1 MSRHTI
7 TAALASLL
15 AAGGLSACT
24 GQTDGA
30 GAGADTP
37 GSGAAP
43 PGVFALVPDAPGGFT
58 DLAGT
63 AELTDSAG
71 GGSDVSIALSGLKP
85 NVRYLAHV
93 HEGTCNQPDP
103 GGPHFKF
110 DPGGTD
116 TPPNEIHLRFASNA
130 TRHASARVHSA
141 RRVGAGAAGSVVVHL
156 DAPANPAAAAA
167 GTSTPAAAAGHEH
180 HAAGSGTAA
189 AGAAGGHSHA
199 AKIACAALR
208 ASGPPAAQAGPASRL
223 TTGSAPLV
231 AAPVS
236 PAAAQAHDIAGGE
249 SLPLPSWLLAWAA
262 SAVLVISFVGLAVLW
277 PSPRLARARERRLL
291 ALPRWLDGVAG
302 VLHASR
308 LPSGLAGGPGAAF
321 DLADARGGRIAARA
335 LRGRPYALT
344 FLYTP
349 CPDVC
354 RQTSTT
360 RSDPTRNSGR
370 SATRTTRRLSWLDDR
385 RRAPRPQPSGSSTPA
400 AGCERRTPPG
410 LR

>member
-1 MSRHTI
+1 MRRATPALGC
-7 TAALASLL
+7 TAR
-15 AAGGLSACT
+15 GGSAPAQQARSSCIWMRPR
-24 GQTDGA
+24 
-30 GAGADTP
+30 TP
-37 GSGAAP
+37 RRRLPARRRQPPP
-43 PGVFALVPDAPGGFT
+43 PGMSTTPQAP
-58 DLAGT
+58 
-63 AELTDSAG
+63 
-71 GGSDVSIALSGLKP
+71 
-85 NVRYLAHV
+85 
-93 HEGTCNQPDP
+93 
-103 GGPHFKF
+103 
-110 DPGGTD
+110 
-116 TPPNEIHLRFASNA
+116 
-130 TRHASARVHSA
+130 A
-141 RRVGAGAAGSVVVHL
+141 RRPPVPRVGIRI
-156 DAPANPAAAAA
+156 
-167 GTSTPAAAAGHEH
+167 
-180 HAAGSGTAA
+180 
-189 AGAAGGHSHA
+189 A

-262 SAVLVISFVGLAVLW
+262 STVLVISFVGLAVLW